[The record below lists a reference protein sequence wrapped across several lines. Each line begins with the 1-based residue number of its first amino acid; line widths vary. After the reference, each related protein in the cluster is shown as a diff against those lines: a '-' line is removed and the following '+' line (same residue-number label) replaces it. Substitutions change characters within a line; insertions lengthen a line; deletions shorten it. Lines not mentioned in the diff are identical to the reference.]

1 MNIKKKLAVF
11 GAFALPFAGLA
22 AFGGAQAAS
31 AAAPALTCQS
41 VAPASGI
48 TGGETWT
55 NNSDGSDPGS
65 AGVYFDSSAGGG
77 EWSWRQPHPQG
88 PPACP

>member
-31 AAAPALTCQS
+31 AASPLVTCQIVS
-41 VAPASGI
+41 PGSGI
-48 TGGETWT
+48 TAGETWT
-55 NNSDGSDPGS
+55 PNSDGSARGPLRWTS
-65 AGVYFDSSAGGG
+65 MPAPAAT
-77 EWSWRQPHPQG
+77 WSWRQAQTPG
-88 PPACP
+88 PPPCP